1 MIEEFFVG
9 DKKLVLFPEKAV
21 FWESLRILLIS
32 DMHLGKIN
40 HFRRSGIPVPHKP
53 NDENIERLI
62 ALLQCINPE
71 RVMFMGDLFHS
82 HYNPEWEVFG
92 QVLRYF
98 PAISFELVQGN
109 HDIMSDYQY
118 QKHQLVVH
126 NEPICIDD
134 FILSHEPLE
143 AVPAGKYNIA
153 GHIHPGVKLRGKGR
167 QGLRLPCF
175 YFGAQQALLPAFGEF
190 TGMHMI
196 KPLANDQVFVI
207 VEGKVI
213 KL

>member
-1 MIEEFFVG
+1 MTEEIFVRE
-9 DKKLVLFPEKAV
+9 KKLILFSEKAV
-21 FWESLRILLIS
+21 LWESLRLLLIS

-40 HFRRSGIPVPHKP
+40 HFRRSGIPVPHQP

-62 ALLQCINPE
+62 KLLQNLNPE
-71 RVMFMGDLFHS
+71 RVIFMGDLFHS

-98 PAISFELVQGN
+98 PAVSFELVQGN

-118 QKHQLVVH
+118 VKHQLVVH
-126 NEPICIDD
+126 NEPIHIDNV
-134 FILSHEPLE
+134 ILSHEPLE

-153 GHIHPGVKLRGKGR
+153 GHVHPGVKLRGKGR

-175 YFGAQQALLPAFGEF
+175 YFGTQQALLPAFGEF

-196 KPLANDQVFVI
+196 KPQVDDQVFVI